1 MKSSSKKGWLNSY
14 ASALQQKKHG
24 GIIEDDNGYWNP
36 ANHGK
41 PVKINSNK
49 ITMQGVD
56 QPLLGVSDTGH
67 QQIMHPGQD
76 YIFDGSSV
84 IEYPLM
90 KRGGVTWLNEYQNGG
105 LSIINKAAEKL
116 TDQAN
121 YLKKIQGIKNRIS
134 NAETFHKDNPYTA
147 VNDTTGAIGKYQF
160 IPLYNPSIVDNYPDL
175 SEFKNNPQAQEA
187 YMDTKIPEYWTTAY
201 KLKEKYP
208 DLTKNYTADDLAI
221 LTHFQGAN
229 ALEKRLVNNTMDK
242 STNKNPSPNSY
253 LKRTYGD
260 YKKQQG
266 GWLSNYNI

>member
-1 MKSSSKKGWLNSY
+1 MNQWLDKY
-14 ASALQQKKHG
+14 VKQ
-24 GIIEDDNGYWNP
+24 DDNGYWNP

-67 QQIMHPGQD
+67 QQVMHPGQD

-121 YLKKIQGIKNRIS
+121 YIKKIQDIKNRIA
-134 NAETFHKDNPYTA
+134 NAETYHKDNPYTA

-175 SEFKNNPQAQEA
+175 SEFKNIMNIND
-187 YMDTKIPEYWTTAY
+187 YLL
-201 KLKEKYP
+201 KLRDSNRCLKAAHRCSL
-208 DLTKNYTADDLAI
+208 D
-221 LTHFQGAN
+221 N
-229 ALEKRLVNNTMDK
+229 ARMVKTG
-242 STNKNPSPNSY
+242 PSP
-253 LKRTYGD
+253 T
-260 YKKQQG
+260 Q
-266 GWLSNYNI
+266 